1 MTGKAADAGARQ
13 YNKSEVPRLRWTPQL
28 HHHFV
33 QAVDHLG
40 GKYRATPKRILQ
52 MMSSVKGLSISHIKS
67 HLQMYRSCKD
77 SNSRLRRPRLEDNFN
92 AQLFSSSKRVEES
105 EHKDWK
111 SNHSHLQMEEAA
123 NLFEHQ
129 QDTYAYLVGKQLK
142 DEDDGEVCELSL
154 CTATIQSLGDDEE
167 GCFIRRPTFIR
178 TSNLSN
184 NYINLD
190 LTISTTFPN

>member
-1 MTGKAADAGARQ
+1 MTGKAGAGARQ
-13 YNKSEVPRLRWTPQL
+13 YNKSEVPRLRWTPEL

-33 QAVDHLG
+33 EAVDHLG
-40 GKYRATPKRILQ
+40 GKYRATPKRILHR
-52 MMSSVKGLSISHIKS
+52 MSCVKGLSISHIKS

-77 SNSRLRRPRLEDNFN
+77 SNSRLRTPRLEDNFN
-92 AQLFSSSKRVEES
+92 AGLLSSSRRVQGS

-111 SNHSHLQMEEAA
+111 SKHSHLQIEAAA

-129 QDTYAYLVGKQLK
+129 QDTYACLVGKELR
-142 DEDDGEVCELSL
+142 DEEDGEVCELSL
-154 CTATIQSLGDDEE
+154 CTATTQSSGDDEN
-167 GCFIRRPTFIR
+167 GCFLRRPTFIR
-178 TSNLSN
+178 TSNFSN